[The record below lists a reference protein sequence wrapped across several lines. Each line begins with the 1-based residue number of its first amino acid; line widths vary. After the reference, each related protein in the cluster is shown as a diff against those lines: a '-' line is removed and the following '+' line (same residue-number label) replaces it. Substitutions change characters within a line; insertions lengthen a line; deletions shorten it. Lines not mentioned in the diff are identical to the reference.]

1 MIGRRFG
8 NLVVMELLD
17 ERTQKSNLKY
27 LCQCDCGKMS
37 KVPGKDLRSGNTKT
51 CGCSRRS
58 KNGLTANPLYKR
70 CAKAY
75 ERTHTYKES
84 YHKSYSERNIEFKF
98 ESILEMYQYLLP
110 MWEEAMK
117 HHPINREL
125 QVDRINNELGYEAG
139 NLRITTRT
147 INNRNRSNTVRVT
160 AENVKTHEK
169 LENVLLWGFCEKRGL
184 NYKTLLARYRN
195 NAVNPRTDNW
205 IIS

>member
-8 NLVVMELLD
+8 SLIVMELLD
-17 ERTQKSNLKY
+17 ERTRTGNLRY
-27 LCQCDCGKMS
+27 LCQCDCGKTS

-51 CGCSRRS
+51 CGCSKRRRD
-58 KNGLTANPLYKR
+58 GMTTHPLYKR
-70 CAKAY
+70 CVKAY
-75 ERTHTYKES
+75 ERTHAYKKN
-84 YHKSYSERNIEFKF
+84 YHKSYSERNIEVKF
-98 ESILEMYQYLLP
+98 ESVLEMYQHLLP
-110 MWEEAMK
+110 MWEEAIK

-125 QVDRINNELGYEAG
+125 QVDRINNELGYEPG

-160 AENVKTHEK
+160 AENVKTKER
-169 LENVLLWGFCEKRGL
+169 LENVLLWEFCEKRGL

-195 NAVNPRTDNW
+195 NVVNPRADNW